1 MRAITANRGPV
12 VNAGFIPTSI
22 AGCQLWFDAADAST
36 ITLNGSTVS
45 SWRDKSANAYSV
57 IQPTSANQPTYTTNL
72 LNGLPGIQLSQ
83 TTHLY
88 QIGSSIPNFSSSAS
102 TTVVMVAKN
111 GSTLPANGWNI
122 VNTMWFTGNTN
133 GPTYRYHLS
142 FAIGTT
148 NGVALYT
155 GPSSTQVG
163 QTTAVPL
170 GSNALIG
177 FTLSSSGNSINVNGT
192 LTNYSGSSAPS
203 ANNGIWFLFG
213 DARNNI
219 SQYHVSDINVYE
231 FLGFSS
237 ALSTSDRQNVEGYLA
252 QKWGLTANLPAGH
265 PGLTT
270 NYLTSQPAVFRIGP
284 LPGNRTPFSVTGNQP
299 TLPLTLTTTTF
310 AATGANQTFAVPA
323 TTNSINVFMWGAAG
337 GGGYVGNGNTA
348 KAGAG
353 AYIQGTLAVTP
364 GATITIVVGKG
375 GIAGSAVRTYGGGGS
390 GISGNTC
397 GSGGGRSAIQFTA
410 GTDIVTV
417 AGGGGGGYYNANGTG
432 GWGDATTGT
441 GRAGSAA
448 AGGNAVYGGK
458 GGTQSAGGA
467 AGQENH
473 FGNPT
478 AGSLYQGGNGSTH
491 SGSGG
496 GGGYYGGGGGGA
508 GEPIGGGGG
517 GGSSLTTAL
526 TSFVGYN
533 SSDGFSTPFAG
544 TYNPSSI
551 YGTAGG
557 PGSTGGDGRVVLVYY
572 Q

>member
-1 MRAITANRGPV
+1 MPAITGNLGPQA
-12 VNAGFIPTSI
+12 NAGFSPISI
-22 AGCQLWFDAADAST
+22 AGCQLWFDAADPST
-36 ITLNGSTVS
+36 LTLNGSTVA
-45 SWRDKSANAYSV
+45 SWRDKSANGYSV
-57 IQPTSANQPTYTTNL
+57 GQATTANQPTYATNL
-72 LNGLPGIQLSQ
+72 LNGLAGIQLSSS
-83 TTHLY
+83 TYLY
-88 QIGSSIPNFSSSAS
+88 QVGSSIPNFSSSAS
-102 TTVVMVAKN
+102 TTVIMVAKN
-111 GSTLPANGWNI
+111 GSTIPASGWNI
-122 VNTMWFTGNTN
+122 LNTMWFNGGAQ

-148 NGVALYT
+148 NGIALYAA
-155 GPSSTQVG
+155 GTQVG
-163 QTTAVPL
+163 QITAVPL
-170 GSNALIG
+170 GANAILG
-177 FTLSSSGNSINVNGT
+177 FTISPSGNSINANGT
-192 LTNYSGSSAPS
+192 LTTYTGTTAPNAS
-203 ANNGIWFLFG
+203 NGTWFLFG
-213 DARNNI
+213 DARGQ
-219 SQYHVSDINVYE
+219 QYQSDVNVYE
-231 FLGFSS
+231 FLGFNTT
-237 ALSTSDRQNVEGYLA
+237 LSTTDRQNVEGYLA
-252 QKWGLTANLPAGH
+252 QKWGLTANLPPGH
-265 PGLTT
+265 PGITT
-270 NYLTSQPAVFRIGP
+270 NYVASQPRIFRIGP
-284 LPGNRTPFSVTGNQP
+284 LPGTRTPFLVTANQP
-299 TLPLTLTTTTF
+299 PAPLILTTTTF
-310 AATGANQTFAVPA
+310 AATGANQTFTVPA
-323 TTNSINVFMWGAAG
+323 TTSSVNVFMWGAAG
-337 GGGYVGNGNTA
+337 GGGYVGGGNAA

-353 AYIQGTLAVTP
+353 AYVQGTLAVTP
-364 GATITIVVGKG
+364 GATIRIVVGKG
-375 GIAGSAVRTYGGGGS
+375 GIAGSQVTTYGGGGA
-390 GISGNTC
+390 GIPGNTC

-467 AGQENH
+467 AGQENYG
-473 FGNPT
+473 GNPT
-478 AGSLYQGGNGSTH
+478 AGSLYQGGNGSTW
-491 SGSGG
+491 SGAGG